1 MNFCLPSA
9 PLGASIHA
17 GISLGI
23 IMMTN
28 IAFIHYG
35 DNVIRDNPPTVND
48 YETQQAPPV
57 RRQESWK
64 SLSQIVQPLFII
76 KNKNYNNSTFYRLQL
91 RAVSFQVLFYILP
104 EQYNYNNTDIIQNKL
119 QCSHHNEIS
128 TAASQLLSGIIHKA
142 L

>member
-35 DNVIRDNPPTVND
+35 DNVIEDNPPTVND
-48 YETQQAPPV
+48 YETQQAPA
-57 RRQESWK
+57 
-64 SLSQIVQPLFII
+64 
-76 KNKNYNNSTFYRLQL
+76 RLTT
-91 RAVSFQVLFYILP
+91 P
-104 EQYNYNNTDIIQNKL
+104 
-119 QCSHHNEIS
+119 C
-128 TAASQLLSGIIHKA
+128 GPP
-142 L
+142 

>member
-35 DNVIRDNPPTVND
+35 DNVIEDNPPTVND
-48 YETQQAPPV
+48 YETQQAPPHTDWLTNE
-57 RRQESWK
+57 RPGYHYHK
-64 SLSQIVQPLFII
+64 SF
-76 KNKNYNNSTFYRLQL
+76 N
-91 RAVSFQVLFYILP
+91 LFY
-104 EQYNYNNTDIIQNKL
+104 N
-119 QCSHHNEIS
+119 
-128 TAASQLLSGIIHKA
+128 
-142 L
+142 